1 MNSRPPLI
9 SLDNVTFSYR
19 PFLGLSGK
27 VTIPVVQSVS
37 LNIHRGDRLGVFGR
51 NGEGKT
57 TLLRILGGIIS
68 PDAGQVT
75 VAPKTSVSLLSLG
88 SGLNGALTGKDNV
101 VLTAVL
107 MGRTEEWARNFL
119 PQIKEFSELGE
130 AFDRPVYTYSA
141 GMKSRLAFST
151 AINLDVD
158 VLLVDEVLAV
168 GDASFRKKAEAAMA
182 EKIEMGQTLVLVS
195 HSAADIKRICQK
207 AIWLDNGSIIES
219 GTVDV
224 VAFKYSTAR

>member
-101 VLTAVL
+101 ALTAVL
-107 MGRTEEWARNFL
+107 MGRTEEWARAFL
-119 PQIKEFSELGE
+119 PQIKQFSELGE

-219 GTVDV
+219 DTVDV